1 MFNWIGFAK
10 KDRRVS
16 SSQSTQFD
24 NLRTVDM
31 IYFSRTWVMTVRHSN
46 EDPFPGSFATSGLL
60 KFVGNILREHVN
72 NIETHNSNR
81 FIIHTATH

>member
-1 MFNWIGFAK
+1 MA
-10 KDRRVS
+10 
-16 SSQSTQFD
+16 
-24 NLRTVDM
+24 
-31 IYFSRTWVMTVRHSN
+31 VRHCN